1 MNRFKSQDIRCC
13 LSAKRLRKKRQH
25 YVSSWLRR
33 QYTTFSQ
40 KPNPFVGFGEANDE
54 GFTLPFLDAYER
66 LTETEKE
73 LATQKAN
80 QLVEES
86 KGKMD
91 EGLAMQ
97 IVLTEWNTR
106 EPESKSTHKLI
117 NVRILI
123 LGFGSIALYALVTG
137 LLSKAHA

>member
-1 MNRFKSQDIRCC
+1 MDRFKSKDIGCC
-13 LSAKRLRKKRQH
+13 LSAKRLKNNHQH
-25 YVSSWLRR
+25 HVSSWLRR
-33 QYTTFSQ
+33 QYTTFSKKS
-40 KPNPFVGFGEANDE
+40 KPLVDFGEVNDE
-54 GFTLPFLDAYER
+54 SFTLPFLDAYER